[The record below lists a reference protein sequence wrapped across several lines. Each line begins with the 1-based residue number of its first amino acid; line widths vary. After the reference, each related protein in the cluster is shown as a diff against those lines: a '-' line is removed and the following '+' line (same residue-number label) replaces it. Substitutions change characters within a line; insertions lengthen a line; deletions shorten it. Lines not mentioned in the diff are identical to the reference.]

1 VNVLETQRTTL
12 IRKENLMNKLFRI
25 FLFAA
30 FAPLIGVACGQQGLH
45 QPAAQLLSVSPT
57 LEPGDQI
64 DGMIVTTGAVDAA
77 PLWAYC
83 SPLQENTHI
92 RTFQCRAPV
101 WQTLAIG
108 HLFLLADQA
117 LLNRGG
123 TELVWELAI
132 DDQVVD
138 LESFGTFD
146 YVMPAMPAS
155 PSPVREVFARVTDW
169 NLVMTNLNPGEHIL
183 HFRAQNDAAQYH
195 WLVYLV
201 IEPTDGIDVSAAP
214 FPLHS

>member
-1 VNVLETQRTTL
+1 
-12 IRKENLMNKLFRI
+12 MNKLFRI

-30 FAPLIGVACGQQGLH
+30 FVPLIGVACGQQGLH
-45 QPAAQLLSVSPT
+45 RPAVQPLSTPSI

-64 DGMIVTTGAVDAA
+64 DGMIVTTRAEDAP

-83 SPLQENTHI
+83 SASEENTHI
-92 RTFQCRAPV
+92 RTFHCRAPV

-108 HLFLLADQA
+108 HLFLLTDQA
-117 LLNRGG
+117 LLHRGG
-123 TELVWELAI
+123 SELVWELSI
-132 DDQVVD
+132 DDHVVD

-146 YVMPAMPAS
+146 YLMPAMPAS
-155 PSPVREVFARVTDW
+155 PSPLREVFARVTDW
-169 NLVMTNLNPGEHIL
+169 NLVVTNLNPGEHIL

-201 IEPTDGIDVSAAP
+201 MEPADGIDVSAAP